1 MDEPN
6 KAPTGPTLETFYDG
20 WETYQNLLITAL
32 TPLTPDQLALSA
44 GNDLRTIEVIARH
57 IVGARARWMHAALND
72 EAGLEALRH
81 WDASDA
87 PFRTGADLVTGLQTT
102 WRYIQDAL
110 GRWTPAEMA
119 QPFTRT
125 RGDQTWTYTPQWVI
139 WHLIEHDLHHG
150 GEISLTLGMH
160 GLAAPDL

>member
-6 KAPTGPTLETFYDG
+6 KAPTGPTLETFYTG

-87 PFRTGADLVTGLQTT
+87 PFRSAADLSPGCKRPGAIFGTPWAAGPPP
-102 WRYIQDAL
+102 
-110 GRWTPAEMA
+110 RWPNPSPARGATRPGPTP
-119 QPFTRT
+119 RS
-125 RGDQTWTYTPQWVI
+125 G
-139 WHLIEHDLHHG
+139 
-150 GEISLTLGMH
+150 
-160 GLAAPDL
+160 